1 MHHPF
6 SIIDIACVKL
16 RTKVKQNGQI
26 AVLEGIKHNDEIHWE
41 RFFQIGDNHKRLSN
55 REFDQTKVS
64 NGQLIGNMYYT

>member
-26 AVLEGIKHNDEIHWE
+26 AVLEGIKHNDEIH
-41 RFFQIGDNHKRLSN
+41 
-55 REFDQTKVS
+55 
-64 NGQLIGNMYYT
+64 